1 MTPNRAPAPTW
12 RSTLTTR
19 EIDLGAEPAAIDA
32 ILRLRV
38 RVWAPQ
44 VPIALTVDDVADD
57 FEPSARHWGVFDGE
71 NLVAS
76 ARLSI
81 HQQIKDV
88 PEAPCLF
95 GVFSNS
101 PPTPIGFLSRLVVA
115 PEYRGRGLG
124 RQLDAIRICVAESSA
139 CQSLLALVFDVSG
152 EARVRQ
158 LGSFGFTAQGRE
170 QRDTHPK
177 FSQLDAPIVL
187 LRVINPQNGI
197 QGVAAP

>member
-1 MTPNRAPAPTW
+1 M
-12 RSTLTTR
+12 TTR
-19 EIDLGAEPAAIDA
+19 EIDLGAEPAVIDA

-44 VPIALTVDDVADD
+44 MPVALTVDDVADD
-57 FEPSARHWGVFDGE
+57 FELSARHWGVFHGE

-88 PEAPCLF
+88 PEASCLI
-95 GVFSNS
+95 GVFSDS
-101 PPTPIGFLSRLVVA
+101 PPAPIGFLSRLVVA
-115 PEYRGRGLG
+115 PEYRRCGLG
-124 RQLDAIRICVAESSA
+124 HQLDAIRICAAEKA
-139 CQSLLALVFDVSG
+139 GCQSLLALVFDVSG
-152 EARVRQ
+152 EARLRQ
-158 LGSFGFTAQGRE
+158 LSSFGFTAQGRGH
-170 QRDTHPK
+170 RDTHPK

-197 QGVAAP
+197 PGVAGS